1 MARKTTGHRP
11 DTKDLENDWRA
22 RPMSSKR
29 NVVKAVAAA
38 GLTVALTTGIALAS
52 IGTGTVTASSLR
64 LRSEAT
70 IRSATL
76 AYAPRSCQVTIL
88 SALSDGWYKVTHD
101 GIEGYMS
108 ADWLDVDL
116 SGSESDGSISDGTEA
131 RQGVVTDGPL
141 NVRSGAGTSYSRVG
155 TLQKGDLVT
164 VTDES
169 VDGWYGITCGDVS
182 GYVSSQ
188 YISFDLD
195 SVEEDTPDNSV
206 EDTEPVDGVVT
217 ADVLNVR
224 SGAGTS
230 YDRVGVL
237 RRGDLVTVTDQS
249 VDGWYGITSGGLS
262 GYVSSEYISFDLDSV
277 EDDEPQT
284 EPKQGR
290 VNTSV
295 LNVRSG
301 AGTSYDRVGTLS
313 VGTLVTITDESVDG
327 WYGITSGNIEG
338 YVSAEYITL
347 VDGDA
352 SSGSS
357 SVGQAAADLA
367 ASLVGSPYVYGASG
381 PYSFDCSGLLYY
393 IYRQL
398 GYSIARG
405 SSSQYN
411 QSGYFVSM
419 DEMQPGDLVYFF
431 DPRFDGSGGTL
442 PTTHAGIYVGNN
454 QFIHAST
461 TSYQVQYDI
470 LFGGY
475 YEPYLVGV
483 KRIA

>member
-88 SALSDGWYKVTHD
+88 SALSDGWYKVTYD

-195 SVEEDTPDNSV
+195 SVEGDTPDNSV

-217 ADVLNVR
+217 AD
-224 SGAGTS
+224 
-230 YDRVGVL
+230 
-237 RRGDLVTVTDQS
+237 
-249 VDGWYGITSGGLS
+249 
-262 GYVSSEYISFDLDSV
+262 
-277 EDDEPQT
+277 
-284 EPKQGR
+284 
-290 VNTSV
+290 V

-327 WYGITSGNIEG
+327 WYGITSGSIEG

-411 QSGYFVSM
+411 QSGYFVSV

>member
-1 MARKTTGHRP
+1 
-11 DTKDLENDWRA
+11 
-22 RPMSSKR
+22 MSSKR
-29 NVVKAVAAA
+29 NVVRAVVAA
-38 GLTVALTTGIALAS
+38 GLTVALTSGIALAS
-52 IGTGTVTASSLR
+52 IGTGTVTASALR
-64 LRSEAT
+64 LRSQAT
-70 IRSATL
+70 TQSATL
-76 AYAPRSCQVTIL
+76 AYATRNAQVTVL
-88 SALSDGWYKVTHD
+88 SAVSEGWYQVTYD
-101 GIEGYMS
+101 GVVGYMS

-116 SGSESDGSISDGTEA
+116 SDSESGDSPSDGAQEA

-141 NVRSGAGTSYSRVG
+141 NVRSGPGTSYGRVG
-155 TLQKGDLVT
+155 TLRAGDLVT
-164 VTDES
+164 VTGEE
-169 VDGWYGITCGDVS
+169 DGWYAVATDELT

-195 SVEEDTPDNSV
+195 
-206 EDTEPVDGVVT
+206 
-217 ADVLNVR
+217 A
-224 SGAGTS
+224 
-230 YDRVGVL
+230 
-237 RRGDLVTVTDQS
+237 
-249 VDGWYGITSGGLS
+249 
-262 GYVSSEYISFDLDSV
+262 V
-277 EDDEPQT
+277 EDDEPQA

-301 AGTSYDRVGTLS
+301 AGTSYSRVGTLRI
-313 VGTLVTITDESVDG
+313 GTVVTITDESVDG
-327 WYGITSGNIEG
+327 WYGISSGSLSG
-338 YVSAEYITL
+338 YVSSQYITL

-367 ASLVGSPYVYGASG
+367 ASLVGCSYVYGASG

-411 QSGYFVSM
+411 QSGYFVST

-461 TSYQVQYDI
+461 TSYRVQYDT

-475 YEPYLVGV
+475 YGPYLVGV

>member
-1 MARKTTGHRP
+1 
-11 DTKDLENDWRA
+11 
-22 RPMSSKR
+22 MSSKR
-29 NVVKAVAAA
+29 NVVRAVVAA
-38 GLTVALTTGIALAS
+38 GLTVALTSGIALAS
-52 IGTGTVTASSLR
+52 IGTGTVTASALR
-64 LRSEAT
+64 LRSQAT
-70 IRSATL
+70 TQSATL
-76 AYAPRSCQVTIL
+76 AYATRNAQVTVL
-88 SALSDGWYKVTHD
+88 SAVSEGWYQVTYD
-101 GIEGYMS
+101 GVVGYMS

-116 SGSESDGSISDGTEA
+116 SDSESGDSPSDGAQEA

-141 NVRSGAGTSYSRVG
+141 NVRSGPGTSYGRVG
-155 TLQKGDLVT
+155 TLRAGDLVT
-164 VTDES
+164 VTGEE
-169 VDGWYGITCGDVS
+169 DGWYAVATDELT

-195 SVEEDTPDNSV
+195 AVKEPEAPDNSA
-206 EDTEPVDGVVT
+206 DNGADAEPVEGVVT

-249 VDGWYGITSGGLS
+249 VDGWYGVTSDDLS
-262 GYVSSEYISFDLDSV
+262 GYVSSQYIYFDLDAV
-277 EDDEPQT
+277 EDDEPQA

-301 AGTSYDRVGTLS
+301 AGTSYSRVGTLRI
-313 VGTLVTITDESVDG
+313 GTVVTITDESVDG
-327 WYGITSGNIEG
+327 WYGISSGSLSG
-338 YVSAEYITL
+338 YVSSQYITL

-367 ASLVGSPYVYGASG
+367 ASLVGCSYVYGASG

-411 QSGYFVSM
+411 QSGYFVST

-461 TSYQVQYDI
+461 TSYRVQYDT

-475 YEPYLVGV
+475 YGPYLVGV